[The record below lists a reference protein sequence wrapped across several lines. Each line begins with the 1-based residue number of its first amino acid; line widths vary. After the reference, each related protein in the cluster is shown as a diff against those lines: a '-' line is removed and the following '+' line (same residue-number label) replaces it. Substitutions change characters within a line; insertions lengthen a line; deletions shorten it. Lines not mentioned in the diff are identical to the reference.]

1 MSSIICF
8 LSHRR
13 FRICHIRRK
22 LLLCHVFVFKNK
34 HVLCMF
40 EAALV
45 MFLHHHLQEPSLS
58 PSSSSW
64 MWNYEAERR
73 RQQKWQEEQERLL
86 QVNEDSTKA
95 TRLMCHPFILILV
108 LKPWVCL
115 CVYLG
120 EIPARSGEAG
130 GRMAESTTRRHGG
143 GTPARWGSS
152 FFLPRK
158 QFWFIL

>member
-1 MSSIICF
+1 MFC
-8 LSHRR
+8 
-13 FRICHIRRK
+13 
-22 LLLCHVFVFKNK
+22 V
-34 HVLCMF
+34 F

-45 MFLHHHLQEPSLS
+45 MFLHHQLQVPSLS

-64 MWNYEAERR
+64 MWSYEEERR

-86 QVNEDSTKA
+86 QVKEISTKV
-95 TRLMCHPFILILV
+95 TSLMRHPFILILV

-130 GRMAESTTRRHGG
+130 GRMAASTTRCHGG
-143 GTPARWGSS
+143 GTPGRWGSS
-152 FFLPRK
+152 YFLPRK
-158 QFWFIL
+158 

>member
-1 MSSIICF
+1 MSSLICF

-13 FRICHIRRK
+13 FRIGHIRRK
-22 LLLCHVFVFKNK
+22 LLLCHVFLVKKNMFC
-34 HVLCMF
+34 VF

-45 MFLHHHLQEPSLS
+45 MFLHHQLQVPSLS

-64 MWNYEAERR
+64 MWNYDEERR

-86 QVNEDSTKA
+86 QVNRSTA
-95 TRLMCHPFILILV
+95 NGTRLMRHPFVFILV
-108 LKPWVCL
+108 LKPWVRL

-120 EIPARSGEAG
+120 EIPAGSGEAG

-143 GTPARWGSS
+143 GTPGRRGSS
-152 FFLPRK
+152 YFLPRK
-158 QFWFIL
+158 RFWFIM